1 MNEEKLIAA
10 LNKILSNIETGPLSD
25 FDALFAEVQD
35 DSQLLVESAGLPFG
49 LTIDTPQLVREFVA
63 ALHEMIAEKLGE
75 KLVKRFWEN
84 QATRPEEFAE
94 LAVEAI
100 EHMMIGGAK

>member
-25 FDALFAEVQD
+25 IGAAFAEVNHD
-35 DSQLLVESAGLPFG
+35 GQLELGTDAPFG
-49 LTIDTPQLVREFVA
+49 SVIDTPQLVREFVA